1 MEAPLDPAT
10 GVSYCKHSLL
20 KDNVKITFQQGHNI
34 EMYLVLTTQMGLVS
48 ARVLTPAT
56 EAASIVIPGVN
67 FRLVSPDWN
76 SVLTVL

>member
-1 MEAPLDPAT
+1 
-10 GVSYCKHSLL
+10 
-20 KDNVKITFQQGHNI
+20 
-34 EMYLVLTTQMGLVS
+34 MYLVLTTQMGLVS